1 MKGWWGRI
9 SWDWRESAGEAWRVF
24 WTSRLVV
31 FAVAAWVVLA
41 ALPFAAEPVYDQLAH
56 PFAAWPATNLLDVTF
71 APLAKWDS
79 LHYLTIAVDGYAEG
93 QPGLPAEDRRA
104 AFFPLFPG
112 AVHLLSGFAASPA
125 LVLIVAYAVSLACF
139 FAALTLLHRLIAIEL
154 GARYA
159 RPALLLLAFFP
170 AAFFYGIPY
179 SESLFL
185 LLAVAAF
192 LAARTG
198 HWAVAGLVLA
208 LASAVR
214 APGLLLVVPVALLY
228 LYGPRSDRE
237 PGPRRGWR
245 PRYPLRPDLA
255 WLALAPLGLLAFSLY
270 LHFAVGDA
278 SAWLDAQEV
287 FGRQT
292 VDPLNGAWAGVRE
305 AGIAIGDLAEGTAAG
320 THAYLNLIGLAFFA
334 FAVVGGVGA
343 LRILP
348 AAYGAWVLV
357 SLLPLLMSQA
367 PGTPLWSVPRFVAV
381 LFPVFIWLA
390 VVCERRR
397 ATTAAV
403 AVSAAAM
410 GALTAQF
417 ALWSFVA

>member
-1 MKGWWGRI
+1 MKA
-9 SWDWRESAGEAWRVF
+9 SAREAWRVF
-24 WTSRLVV
+24 WLSRVVV
-31 FAVAAWVVLA
+31 FGVAAWVILA
-41 ALPFAAEPVYDQLAH
+41 GLPFAAEPVYDQLAH
-56 PFAAWPATNLLDVTF
+56 PFGGWPASNLFDLSF
-71 APLAKWDS
+71 SPLAKWDS

-93 QPGLPAEDRRA
+93 QPGLAPVDRRA

-139 FAALTLLHRLIAIEL
+139 FAALTLLHRLTAIEL
-154 GARYA
+154 GERYA

-170 AAFFYGIPY
+170 AALFYGIPY

-192 LAARTG
+192 LAARNG
-198 HWAVAGLVLA
+198 RWALAGVVLA

-214 APGLLLVVPVALLY
+214 VPGLLLAVPVALLY
-228 LYGPRSDRE
+228 LYGPRGDRE

-245 PRYPLRPDLA
+245 PRYPLRPDIA

-270 LHFAVGDA
+270 LHFAVGDTT
-278 SAWLDAQEV
+278 AWIDAQEV

-292 VDPLNGAWAGVRE
+292 VDPFSGAWAGVRE
-305 AGIAIGDLAEGTAAG
+305 AGVAIGDISGGTYAG
-320 THAYLNLIGLAFFA
+320 THAYLNLIGFAFFV
-334 FAVVGGVGA
+334 FALVGGIGA
-343 LRILP
+343 LRVLP
-348 AAYGAWVLV
+348 VAYGAWVLV

-367 PGTPLWSVPRFVAV
+367 PGTPLWSSPRFVAV
-381 LFPVFIWLA
+381 LFPVFLWLA
-390 VVCERRR
+390 VICERRG

-403 AVSAAAM
+403 AVSAAGMA
-410 GALTAQF
+410 AFTAQF

>member
-1 MKGWWGRI
+1 M
-9 SWDWRESAGEAWRVF
+9 DWRDSAREAWRVF
-24 WTSRLVV
+24 WLSRLVV
-31 FAVAAWVVLA
+31 FAVAAWVTFA
-41 ALPFAAEPVYDQLAH
+41 ALPLAAEPVYDQLAH
-56 PFAAWPATNLLDVTF
+56 PFAASPATNLLDISF
-71 APLAKWDS
+71 APMAKWDS
-79 LHYLTIAVDGYAEG
+79 LHYLTIALDGYAEG
-93 QPGLPAEDRRA
+93 QPGLPPEERRA

-112 AVHLLSGFAASPA
+112 AVHVLSGFGASPA
-125 LVLIVAYAVSLACF
+125 LVLVAAYAVSLACF
-139 FAALTLLHRLIAIEL
+139 FAALTLLHRLTVIEL
-154 GARYA
+154 GERYA

-170 AAFFYGIPY
+170 AALFYGIPY

-198 HWAVAGLVLA
+198 RWAVAGVVLG

-228 LYGPRSDRE
+228 LYGPRTDRE
-237 PGPRRGWR
+237 PGPRRGWW

-255 WLALAPLGLLAFSLY
+255 WLALAPLGLLAFAVY
-270 LHFAVGDA
+270 LHLAVGDA
-278 SAWLDAQEV
+278 SAWLDAQAV

-292 VDPLNGAWAGVRE
+292 VDPFSGAWAGVRE
-305 AGIAIGDLAEGTAAG
+305 AGIAIGSLVDGTYVG
-320 THAYLNLIGLAFFA
+320 THAYLNLMQLGFFV
-334 FAVVGGVGA
+334 FALVGGIGA

-348 AAYGAWVLV
+348 VAYGTWVLV

-367 PGTPLWSVPRFVAV
+367 PGTPLWSAPRFVAV
-381 LFPVFIWLA
+381 LFPVFLWLA

-397 ATTAAV
+397 VTASVV
-403 AVSAAAM
+403 AVSAAGMA
-410 GALTAQF
+410 ALTTQF